1 MRVLRKLPTRAHH
14 LPPLLRAAVSSHLP
28 VGCTVVGLEV
38 DAELV
43 DAFDVPMRV
52 GVVPA
57 PAVDAAPLRA
67 AKRARGAEV
76 DASGGGL
83 RGAAAGAGA
92 GGGTVDSGAKSRD
105 IAFVIGAM
113 SHGNINPDYV
123 TKTLSLSRY
132 PLSAACT
139 VSKLMNVRRHC
150 LARWRLKRTKALT
163 SAPPRPLHRHQAFE
177 HAWGIL

>member
-1 MRVLRKLPTRAHH
+1 
-14 LPPLLRAAVSSHLP
+14 
-28 VGCTVVGLEV
+28 VVGLEV

-83 RGAAAGAGA
+83 SGAAGVAVGAGAGAGA
-92 GGGTVDSGAKSRD
+92 GGGTGDSGAKSRD

-150 LARWRLKRTKALT
+150 LAR
-163 SAPPRPLHRHQAFE
+163 
-177 HAWGIL
+177 